1 MGPFSASLKVPG
13 DTSSLDATLLVE
25 NGRLEIKA
33 GDQPIGDWSLKE
45 IDLDP
50 MDNGFRMFADG
61 EQLLI
66 EVKDRSGF
74 EEAVGRNSGPMTR
87 KRPKLSSRI
96 KSQKRPK
103 AEKPPKAEKAPKA
116 EKLPKPAKETKAS
129 KNGKPSGTDQA
140 TKSDQAEEEHESSG
154 FIGWI
159 DAIMDRAERRFGAL
173 LPTWFF
179 GRLTALVL
187 VILLVVSIFL
197 PSVISSIFLLGG
209 LVTVVFGAVVYT
221 DGHLAAKLLPG
232 RSTPGHVLI
241 LGVGILLLGVLI
253 GLLAGN

>member
-13 DTSSLDATLLVE
+13 DTSSLAATLLVE

-33 GDQPIGDWSLKE
+33 GDQSIGDWSLKE

-50 MDNGFRMFADG
+50 MDTGFRMFADG

-74 EEAVGRNSGPMTR
+74 EQAVGQNHGPMTR

-96 KSQKRPK
+96 KSEKRPK
-103 AEKPPKAEKAPKA
+103 AEKPPKVEKAPKP
-116 EKLPKPAKETKAS
+116 EELPRPVKETKAS
-129 KNGKPSGTDQA
+129 KNGKSSETDQA
-140 TKSDQAEEEHESSG
+140 TRSDPEEVHESSG
-154 FIGWI
+154 LMGRI
-159 DAIMDRAERRFGAL
+159 DGIMDRAERRFGAL
-173 LPTWFF
+173 LPSWVF
-179 GRLTALVL
+179 GRPTVLVL
-187 VILLVVSIFL
+187 AILLLVTIFL
-197 PSVISSIFLLGG
+197 PGVISSILLLGG
-209 LVTVVFGAVVYT
+209 LVTVVFGAVVYK